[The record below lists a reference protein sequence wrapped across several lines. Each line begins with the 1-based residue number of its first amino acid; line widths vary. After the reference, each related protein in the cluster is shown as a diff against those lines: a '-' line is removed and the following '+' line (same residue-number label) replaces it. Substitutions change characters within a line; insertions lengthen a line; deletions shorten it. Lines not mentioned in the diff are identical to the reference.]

1 MVTFTGAA
9 LVFVR
14 TRTAALEP
22 ITSASLDEA
31 AEAARSR
38 AVLFLGAMLGS
49 WARAA
54 QAGDRQDRRRSR
66 VSENYPAPRSLVLR
80 GL

>member
-31 AEAARSR
+31 AEAAHSPAPFPG
-38 AVLFLGAMLGS
+38 AVLGS
-49 WARAA
+49 CARVA
-54 QAGDRQDRRRSR
+54 QTGDRQDRRRSR

>member
-38 AVLFLGAMLGS
+38 AGALP
-49 WARAA
+49 WRYARLVCT
-54 QAGDRQDRRRSR
+54 RSSSR
-66 VSENYPAPRSLVLR
+66 
-80 GL
+80 